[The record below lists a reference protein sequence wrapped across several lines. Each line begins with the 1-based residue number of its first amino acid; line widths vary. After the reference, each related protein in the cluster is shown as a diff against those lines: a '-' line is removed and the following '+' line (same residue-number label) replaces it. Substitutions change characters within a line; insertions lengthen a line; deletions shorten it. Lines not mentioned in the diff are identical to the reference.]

1 MEQVVLITGGNRG
14 ERERLLERA
23 RQLIGERVGRIVA
36 ASSAMESEAWGFR
49 SEGAFLNQ
57 VLVVECPL
65 EPMALLETTQQIE
78 RELGRDRLKEHEEK
92 ASTGEA
98 YASRTMDI
106 DILFYGDRCINHPLL
121 QVPHPR
127 LAERDFVLRPLVEV
141 IPTWRDPQTGRTI
154 EEIWSAK
161 KSSDKKLKQKEIQDE

>member
-23 RQLIGERVGRIVA
+23 RQLIGERVGSIIA

-78 RELGRDRLKEHEEK
+78 RELGRDRLREREEK
-92 ASTGEA
+92 ASTEEA

-106 DILFYGDRCINHPLL
+106 DILFYGDRCINLPLL

-127 LAERDFVLRPLVEV
+127 FAERDFVLRPLVEV

-154 EEIWSAK
+154 EEIWSTK
-161 KSSDKKLKQKEIQDE
+161 KSCDKKLK